1 MSKATLC
8 GGRFPIISNLKNEAL
23 IMELYHWISSRKDY
37 IAVVGLGYVGLP
49 LAVAF
54 AKYAKVIGFDSNM
67 EKIALYE
74 KGIDPTKELGNEA
87 VKKTTVEFTHD
98 ATRLKGASFIIVAV
112 PTPING
118 DKTPNLDPVISAC
131 RVVGQQM
138 SRGIIVCFEST
149 VYPGVTEDICVPI
162 LEKESGLKCGV
173 DFKVAYSPERIN
185 PGDKIHRLANITK
198 IVSGMDEETLNT
210 VAQVYSMIIT
220 AGVHRAS
227 SIKVAE
233 AAKLVENAQRDINIA
248 FMNEL
253 AMVFNEMKIN
263 TAEVI
268 EAMNT
273 KWNALGFYPGL
284 VGGHC
289 IGIDPYYFIYKAEL
303 LGYHSQ
309 IIAAG
314 RKVNDGM
321 SRYISD
327 AIIKEMI
334 LAGKRING
342 SVVYIMGCT
351 FKEDCQDVRN
361 SKPLEVFDYLKE
373 YKMNVKIVDPC
384 ADVTGL
390 ETRYRDSLVDIKDV
404 KDADCVVFMVAHK
417 AFKKLTPKKIA
428 GFYKC
433 DVNANVLMDIKSIF
447 AARTMEKAGFW
458 YWSL

>member
-1 MSKATLC
+1 MD
-8 GGRFPIISNLKNEAL
+8 
-23 IMELYHWISSRKDY
+23 LYNWISLRKDY

-54 AKYAKVIGFDSNM
+54 AEHAKVIGFDSNM
-67 EKIALYE
+67 EKIALYK
-74 KGIDPTKELGNEA
+74 KGIDPTEELGNEV
-87 VKKTTVEFTHD
+87 VKKTSIEFTYD

-118 DKTPNLDPVISAC
+118 DKTPNLEPVISAC
-131 RVVGQQM
+131 RIVGQQM
-138 SRGIIVCFEST
+138 SRGIIICFEST
-149 VYPGVTEDICVPI
+149 VYPGVTEDVCVPI

-198 IVSGMDEETLNT
+198 IVSGMDAETLNT
-210 VAQVYSMIIT
+210 VAQVYGMIIE

-253 AMVFNEMKIN
+253 AIVFNEMKIN

-273 KWNALGFYPGL
+273 KWNALRFYPGL

-289 IGIDPYYFIYKAEL
+289 IGVDPYYFIYKAEL

-309 IIAAG
+309 IISAG

-321 SRYISD
+321 PRYVVE

-334 LAGKRING
+334 LAGKRVKG
-342 SVVYIMGCT
+342 SKVYLMGCT

-361 SKPLEVFDYLKE
+361 SKPLEVFDCLQN
-373 YKMNVKIVDPC
+373 YKMDVRIVDYC

-390 ETRYRDSLVDIKDV
+390 EKRYRDALVDIKDV
-404 KDADCVVFMVAHK
+404 KDADCVAFMVAHSK
-417 AFKKLTPKKIA
+417 FKKLTPKKIA
-428 GFYKC
+428 EFYKSDEDAKVLI
-433 DVNANVLMDIKSIF
+433 DVKSIF
-447 AARTMEKAGFW
+447 VARAMQKAGFW

>member
-1 MSKATLC
+1 MRKMGA
-8 GGRFPIISNLKNEAL
+8 II
-23 IMELYHWISSRKDY
+23 MDLYQWISTKKDY
-37 IAVVGLGYVGLP
+37 IAIVGLGYVGLP
-49 LAVAF
+49 LAIAF
-54 AKYAKVIGFDSNM
+54 AEHAKVIGFDANCD
-67 EKIALYE
+67 KIALY
-74 KGIDPTKELGNEA
+74 KQGLDPTEEIGNAA
-87 VKKTTVEFTHD
+87 VKNTTVEFTYD
-98 ATRLKGASFIIVAV
+98 ATRLKGASFIVVAV

-118 DKTPNLDPVISAC
+118 DKTPDLQPVIKAC
-131 RVVGQQM
+131 KVVGQQM

-149 VYPGVTEDICVPI
+149 VYPGVTEDVCVPI

-185 PGDKIHRLANITK
+185 PGDKVHRLANITK
-198 IVSGMDEETLNT
+198 IVSGMDEETLDI
-210 VAQVYSMIIT
+210 VAKIYGMIIK

-253 AMVFNEMKIN
+253 AMAFNEMEIN
-263 TAEVI
+263 TAEVV

-273 KWNALGFYPGL
+273 KWNALGFKPGL

-289 IGIDPYYFIYKAEL
+289 IGVDPYYFIYKAEL

-309 IIAAG
+309 IISAG

-321 SRYISD
+321 PSYVVE

-334 LAGKRING
+334 LAGKRVRG
-342 SVVYIMGCT
+342 AKVYIMGCT

-361 SKPLEVFDYLKE
+361 SKALEVYDLLEK
-373 YKMNVKIVDPC
+373 YKMNVKIVDNF

-390 ETRYRDSLVDIKDV
+390 DKHYRDALVDISEV
-404 KDADCVVFMVAHK
+404 KNADCVAFMVAHS
-417 AFKKLTPKKIA
+417 AFKKMTPKKIA
-428 GFYKC
+428 GFYKKN
-433 DVNANVLMDIKSIF
+433 DKNNVLVDVKSIF
-447 AARTMEKAGFW
+447 TEKTMKKAGFW